1 MNFKRLLSLTAIAV
15 IGIINIL
22 IYCNSHFYYR
32 AKEKIEDSEK
42 KIKTLERANLF
53 YPSNDL
59 VFYEL
64 GKAYFDVG
72 IRNLYDKDRSHA
84 FLQKSIQ
91 NFTRSLRINPAS
103 YFCHFDLAQSLLY
116 ISYLSPDFDANYY
129 DEYKKAALLAGHD
142 SQIYYEVGRILLS
155 HWPALSEEDKDF
167 TLEILREILK
177 RKEREK
183 LQAVM
188 QIWEMNVKDYEVM
201 ERILPEDAGIYRMY
215 AKFIGEKNLSC
226 EERQR
231 ILVEA
236 ELLEFERAKDEYHS
250 GEREFRYY
258 RLKEAFNHFTASLRI
273 LERINFYQ
281 NLAGRNPINV
291 EEFNNLKKSAC
302 LNLVKCRLE
311 EGRELKEVEGTLRR
325 YLALENAVAVV
336 GELESY
342 LRRQDLIEEKLGAS
356 LSDLGHLSFQM
367 LLYFKQNRYRDIMR
381 VGRLL
386 NQSFVVVPEEKKDA
400 YVRVL
405 HLVGDSFQKVDY
417 IYDAGE
423 IYQKALEIYPDNLGT
438 LLRIRQNYE
447 RLNEEEKI
455 QQIDEKIEKLL
466 APREV
471 RLKNSAIN
479 KGRSFART
487 LTLDGKTIVLDFHFK
502 KDKEESGF
510 VPLISVFFNGYVVW
524 EDYLKENVISI
535 SLKSKIGKNTLV
547 VAPVNRSVDLLKIS
561 YRATGS

>member
-1 MNFKRLLSLTAIAV
+1 MNFKRLLSLIAIAV

-72 IRNLYDKDRSHA
+72 IRNLYDKERSHT

-129 DEYKKAALLAGHD
+129 DEHKKAALLAGQN

-201 ERILPEDAGIYRMY
+201 VENLIGIRANET
-215 AKFIGEKNLSC
+215 AKVSIALKPMIQEGTDVK
-226 EERQR
+226 
-231 ILVEA
+231 
-236 ELLEFERAKDEYHS
+236 KDKRCPRGDWY
-250 GEREFRYY
+250 
-258 RLKEAFNHFTASLRI
+258 I
-273 LERINFYQ
+273 
-281 NLAGRNPINV
+281 P
-291 EEFNNLKKSAC
+291 
-302 LNLVKCRLE
+302 
-311 EGRELKEVEGTLRR
+311 EVEGECDEG
-325 YLALENAVAVV
+325 YVWN
-336 GELESY
+336 
-342 LRRQDLIEEKLGAS
+342 
-356 LSDLGHLSFQM
+356 
-367 LLYFKQNRYRDIMR
+367 
-381 VGRLL
+381 
-386 NQSFVVVPEEKKDA
+386 PEKKRCECKKRRGFA
-400 YVRVL
+400 AFFATPLGIALIIAATSATVYGVVT
-405 HLVGDSFQKVDY
+405 LVTP
-417 IYDAGE
+417 A
-423 IYQKALEIYPDNLGT
+423 
-438 LLRIRQNYE
+438 
-447 RLNEEEKI
+447 EES
-455 QQIDEKIEKLL
+455 
-466 APREV
+466 P
-471 RLKNSAIN
+471 
-479 KGRSFART
+479 
-487 LTLDGKTIVLDFHFK
+487 FK
-502 KDKEESGF
+502 K
-510 VPLISVFFNGYVVW
+510 
-524 EDYLKENVISI
+524 
-535 SLKSKIGKNTLV
+535 
-547 VAPVNRSVDLLKIS
+547 
-561 YRATGS
+561 